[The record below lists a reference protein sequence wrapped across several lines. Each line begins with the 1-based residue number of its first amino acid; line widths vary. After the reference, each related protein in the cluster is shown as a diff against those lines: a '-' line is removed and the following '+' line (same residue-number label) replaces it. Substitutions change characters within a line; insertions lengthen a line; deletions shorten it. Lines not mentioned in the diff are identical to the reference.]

1 MFTGVL
7 AKKETFV
14 QKNTPQIC
22 VENFLSVLLSHVLLI
37 LGHEGSF
44 NRQFIPYYMFKY
56 TFRQQVVLGF
66 SLSLFFVLVSAIT
79 SYMSIQ
85 SMNDDSSWESHTYDV
100 IDHAQNLEVRILNA
114 ETGLRGYVLTQR
126 SQYLQPY
133 NQNVNKIQPLVKE
146 LQRLTAD
153 NLSQQER
160 MDSLSFYTNQKIR
173 DMQEILRA
181 NASTGQDEA
190 VRKVLTDKGKTFKD
204 NMLRVNAQVIKT
216 ETNLL
221 TLRKEKRIAS
231 GRRATIVVLS
241 SSVIILGLVLWLSS
255 FIKRTFNEQKL
266 TEIKIRE
273 NNEQLAKVSD
283 ENEQKNWML
292 SGASVVNESLRG
304 EQELDELCTHVITD
318 MCNYVKAT
326 VGAMYLFNPK
336 TQKLELTGTYAFE
349 VKKGKNT
356 EIALGE
362 GIVGQVA
369 VEKRLKQMHDLPEDY
384 IKVTSGLGSTA
395 AKSLIVMPVQFEDE
409 MIAVIE
415 MALPVAPT
423 PLQVNFF
430 ERITTNIGVAI
441 NRTQARE
448 KLRDLFLQTQQ
459 QAEEL
464 ESQQEELR
472 TTNEEL
478 IHKSEELQASEE
490 ELRVQQEELRETNA
504 ELEEKANQLE
514 ERNQLVN
521 DAREAMSLKAAE
533 LEVSSKYK
541 SEFLANMSHELRT
554 PLNSILILARI
565 LKENR
570 PENLNEEQMKYAGV
584 IHNAGNDLLTLIND
598 ILDLSKIES
607 GKVEL
612 DIEPVRPQ
620 EIRQNMESLFT
631 EIAKS
636 KKIGFN
642 TILGSDV
649 PEKFSTDLSKVEQIV
664 KNLLSNA
671 FKFTPEQ
678 GEITLEISMA
688 DKDIAYYSEQLQTST
703 QQILSFSVKD
713 SGIGIPEDK
722 QKLIF
727 EAFKQADG
735 TTSRK
740 YGGTGLGLSISKELA
755 NILGG
760 EIQVESE
767 PGQGSCFTLYL
778 PASHAEGSLSVE
790 QAANMHPET
799 IVKPLIP
806 EPVLVPLS
814 KNQKQTLLIV
824 EDDLVFADVL
834 KDYALEKGFLPIL
847 AHSGD
852 TGLQM
857 AEDELPDAIILDI
870 MLPVMDGWGILKRL
884 KANPL
889 TKHIPVHMMSAGEV
903 KGERALREGA
913 IGFLK
918 KPIEKDE
925 LDHAFS
931 VLNSGNITYNF
942 QTVLVIEDHELQ
954 SLVVKEQLAEKG
966 IEVAQAFTGR
976 EALEMLE
983 KRTFDCIIL
992 DLNLPDISGFE
1003 LLDQIK
1009 TQEKFT
1015 HVPVI
1020 INTAME
1026 LDQDKIAHIMKY
1038 SEAMVLKSNKSNDR
1052 LIDEVSLFMNKL
1064 NKQGEGKSSP
1074 SGNTKSKT
1082 VSTIEKVLKDKTILI
1097 TDDDMRNIFA
1107 LSSALQVYDMNIV
1120 IANNGRE
1127 AVEKLQEENKID
1139 LVLMDIMMPEMDG
1152 YEAMKLIRQQKEH
1165 KKLPIIALT
1174 AKAMKNDREKCI
1186 EAGAN
1191 DYIAKPVDIDQLLSM
1206 MRVWLS

>member
-1 MFTGVL
+1 
-7 AKKETFV
+7 
-14 QKNTPQIC
+14 
-22 VENFLSVLLSHVLLI
+22 
-37 LGHEGSF
+37 
-44 NRQFIPYYMFKY
+44 MFKL
-56 TFRQQVVLGF
+56 TFKQQVLTGF
-66 SLSLFFVLVSAIT
+66 GVSLLFVLISALT
-79 SYMSIQ
+79 SYLSIQ
-85 SMNDDSSWESHTYDV
+85 SMDSDSSWESHTYEV
-100 IDHAQNLEVRILNA
+100 IDHAQNLEVRLLNA
-114 ETGLRGYVLTQR
+114 ETGLRGYILTQR
-126 SQYLQPY
+126 AQYLDPY
-133 NQNVNKIQPLVKE
+133 TKNVNKIMPEIKQLE
-146 LQRLTAD
+146 FLTKD
-153 NLSQQER
+153 NLIQQER
-160 MDSLSFYTNQKIR
+160 LDSLEFYANQKMH
-173 DMQEILRA
+173 DMQQILQA
-181 NASTGQDEA
+181 NAIGGQQEG
-190 VRKVLTDKGKTFKD
+190 VKRMLTDKGKLFKD
-204 NMLRVNAQVIKT
+204 NMIRVNNKIIQHET
-216 ETNLL
+216 ELL
-221 TLRKEKRIAS
+221 KVRKDKRAES
-231 GRRATIVVLS
+231 GKRSTIVVLAS
-241 SSVIILGLVLWLSS
+241 SLIILCLVLYLFS
-255 FIKRTFNEQKL
+255 FIKRTFDEQML

-273 NNEQLAKVSD
+273 SNDQLEKISG

-292 SGASVVNESLRG
+292 SGASVINESLRG
-304 EQELDELCTHVITD
+304 EQEIDELCTHVTTE
-318 MCNYVKAT
+318 MCNYLQAPI
-326 VGAMYLFNPK
+326 GALYLFNSK
-336 TQKLELTGTYAFE
+336 TQRLSLSGSYAFE
-349 VKKGKNT
+349 KKKGKIT
-356 EIALGE
+356 DILLGD

-369 VEKRLKQMHDLPEDY
+369 LEKRMIQLNDLPADY
-384 IKVTSGLGSTA
+384 IKISSGIGSTVPRT
-395 AKSLIVMPVQFEDE
+395 LLVLPILFEE
-409 MIAVIE
+409 EIIAVMELGLIE
-415 MALPVAPT
+415 PPTAIALDF
-423 PLQVNFF
+423 L
-430 ERITTNIGVAI
+430 ERISVNIGIGI
-441 NRTQARE
+441 NSTRARAQ
-448 KLRDLFLQTQQ
+448 LRDLFMQTQQ

-478 IHKSEELQASEE
+478 VHKSEELMASEE
-490 ELRVQQEELRETNA
+490 ELRVQQEELRQTNA
-504 ELEEKANQLE
+504 ELEEKASQLE
-514 ERNQLVN
+514 ERNISIN
-521 DAREAMSLKAAE
+521 EAREAIGLKAEE

-570 PENLNEEQMKYAGV
+570 PENLNEEQLKYAGV

-607 GKVEL
+607 GKIDL
-612 DIEPVRPQ
+612 DIEKVRPQ
-620 EIRQNMESLFT
+620 EIKQNMESLFT
-631 EIAKS
+631 EIARS
-636 KKIGFN
+636 KKINFVTTLAAG
-642 TILGSDV
+642 L
-649 PEKFSTDLSKVEQIV
+649 PEKMMTDLSRIEQIT

-671 FKFTPEQ
+671 FKFTPENGQ
-678 GEITLEISMA
+678 ITLEIGTTGPEI
-688 DKDIAYYSEQLQTST
+688 KFYSEQLKNTT
-703 QQILSFSVKD
+703 QQVLYFSVKD

-767 PGQGSCFTLYL
+767 PNVGSCFTLYI
-778 PASHAEGSLSVE
+778 
-790 QAANMHPET
+790 PEILHSAT
-799 IVKPLIP
+799 QNKEEEKDPVIIPLIT
-806 EPVLVPLS
+806 EPVLLPVN
-814 KNQKQTLLIV
+814 KNGKQTLLII

-834 KDYALEKGFLPIL
+834 KDYAKEKGFDPVL

-852 TGLQM
+852 VGLEK
-857 AEDELPDAIILDI
+857 AIAILPDAIILDI
-870 MLPVMDGWGILKRL
+870 MLPVMDGWSILKQL
-884 KANPL
+884 KANSL

-903 KGERALREGA
+903 KGEKALKEGA

-918 KPIEKDE
+918 KPIEKDD
-925 LDHAFS
+925 LDQAFS
-931 VLNSGNITYNF
+931 TLNSGNIAYNF

-954 SLVVKEQLAEKG
+954 SFAVKEQLVAKG
-966 IEVAQAFTGR
+966 IEVAQAFTGQV
-976 EALEMLE
+976 ALEML
-983 KRTFDCIIL
+983 KTRSFDCIIL
-992 DLNLPDISGFE
+992 DLNLPDISGFD

-1064 NKQGEGKSSP
+1064 KKQVDFQKAP
-1074 SGNTKSKT
+1074 SANFKT
-1082 VSTIEKVLKDKTILI
+1082 VSTIEKVLKDKTILV

-1107 LSSALQVYDMNIV
+1107 LSSALQVYDIKIV
-1120 IANNGRE
+1120 IATNGRE
-1127 AVEKLQEENKID
+1127 AIERLEDTPSVD

-1152 YEAMKLIRQQKEH
+1152 YEAMKIIRQNKQH

-1206 MRVWLS
+1206 LRVWLS

>member
-1 MFTGVL
+1 
-7 AKKETFV
+7 
-14 QKNTPQIC
+14 
-22 VENFLSVLLSHVLLI
+22 
-37 LGHEGSF
+37 
-44 NRQFIPYYMFKY
+44 MFKL
-56 TFRQQVVLGF
+56 TFKQQVLTGF
-66 SLSLFFVLVSAIT
+66 GISLLFVLISAIT
-79 SYMSIQ
+79 SYLSIQ
-85 SMNDDSSWESHTYDV
+85 SMDNDSTWESHTYEV
-100 IDHAQNLEVRILNA
+100 IDHAQNLEVKLLNA

-126 SQYLQPY
+126 HNYLDPY
-133 NQNVNKIQPLVKE
+133 TKNANQVLPAIKQLE
-146 LQRLTAD
+146 LLTND
-153 NLSQQER
+153 NPVQQER
-160 MDSLSFYTNQKIR
+160 LDSLEFYANQKVR
-173 DMQEILRA
+173 DMQEILQA
-181 NASTGQDEA
+181 NAIGGQEA
-190 VRKVLTDKGKTFKD
+190 SLKKMMTDKGKLFKD
-204 NMLRVNAQVIKT
+204 NMIRVNNQIIKNESDLLKIRKDKRAQSG
-216 ETNLL
+216 
-221 TLRKEKRIAS
+221 KRS
-231 GRRATIVVLS
+231 TIIVLLS
-241 SSVIILGLVLWLSS
+241 SLIILCLVLYLFS
-255 FIKRTFNEQKL
+255 FIKRTFDEQVL
-266 TEIKIRE
+266 TEKRIRE
-273 NNEQLAKVSD
+273 SNDELERISG

-292 SGASVVNESLRG
+292 SGASVINESLRG
-304 EQELDELCTHVITD
+304 EQEIDELCTHVITE
-318 MCNYVKAT
+318 MCNYLKAPI
-326 VGAMYLFNPK
+326 GALYLFNSK
-336 TQKLELTGTYAFE
+336 NQKLSLSGSYAFE
-349 VKKGKNT
+349 KKKGKIND
-356 EIALGE
+356 ILLGE
-362 GIVGQVA
+362 GLVGQVA
-369 VEKRLKQMHDLPEDY
+369 AEKRMKQLTDLPADY
-384 IKVTSGLGSTA
+384 IKVTSGIGSTVPNT
-395 AKSLIVMPVQFEDE
+395 LLVLPVLFEE
-409 MIAVIE
+409 EIIAVMELGFIE
-415 MALPVAPT
+415 QPTAIALEF
-423 PLQVNFF
+423 L
-430 ERITTNIGVAI
+430 ERISVNIGIGI
-441 NRTQARE
+441 NSTRARAQ
-448 KLRDLFLQTQQ
+448 LRDLFMQTQQ

-478 IHKSEELQASEE
+478 VHKSEELMASEE
-490 ELRVQQEELRETNA
+490 ELRVQQEELRQTNA
-504 ELEEKANQLE
+504 ELEEKASQLE
-514 ERNQLVN
+514 ERNISIN
-521 DAREAMSLKAAE
+521 EAREAIGLKAEE

-570 PENLNEEQMKYAGV
+570 PENLNEEQLKYAGV
-584 IHNAGNDLLTLIND
+584 IHNAGSDLLTLIND

-607 GKVEL
+607 GKIDL

-620 EIRQNMESLFT
+620 EIKQNMESLFT

-636 KKIGFN
+636 KKINFVA
-642 TILGSDV
+642 TLSTEL
-649 PEKFSTDLSKVEQIV
+649 PERIMTDLSRIEQIT

-671 FKFTPEQ
+671 FKFTPEN
-678 GEITLEISMA
+678 GEIKLEIATAGPEISFH
-688 DKDIAYYSEQLQTST
+688 SEQLKNSG
-703 QQILSFSVKD
+703 QQILSFTVKD

-767 PGQGSCFTLYL
+767 PNVGSCFTLYI
-778 PASHAEGSLSVE
+778 PAVLHSTASGSEGEYQEPV
-790 QAANMHPET
+790 
-799 IVKPLIP
+799 IIPLIP
-806 EPVLVPLS
+806 EPVLVPVS
-814 KNQKQTLLIV
+814 KSGKQKLLII
-824 EDDLVFADVL
+824 EDDVVFADVL
-834 KDYALEKGFLPIL
+834 KDYAKEKGFEPIL

-852 TGLQM
+852 IGLEKAIAQ
-857 AEDELPDAIILDI
+857 LPDAIILDI
-870 MLPVMDGWGILKRL
+870 MLPVMDGWGVLKQL

-903 KGERALREGA
+903 KGEKALKEGA

-918 KPIEKDE
+918 KPIEKDD
-925 LDHAFS
+925 LDQAFS
-931 VLNSGNITYNF
+931 IINSGNIVYNF

-954 SLVVKEQLAEKG
+954 SFAVKEQLVAKG
-966 IEVAQAFTGR
+966 IDVAQAFTGAM
-976 EALEMLE
+976 ALEMLE
-983 KRTFDCIIL
+983 TRSFDCIIL
-992 DLNLPDISGFE
+992 DLNLPDISGFD

-1064 NKQGEGKSSP
+1064 KNQGDFKKAP
-1074 SGNTKSKT
+1074 SANVKT

-1107 LSSALQVYDMNIV
+1107 LSSALQVYDIKIV
-1120 IANNGRE
+1120 IAANGRE
-1127 AVEKLQEENKID
+1127 AIERLEDTPSID

-1152 YEAMKLIRQQKEH
+1152 YEAMAIIRKNKEH

-1206 MRVWLS
+1206 LRVWLS